1 MASRTIFF
9 AALIAAILDAPSAN
23 AETYVCQIR
32 SNGPD
37 MGLVSDTIAIN
48 IDDVTSEVM
57 VSDAIILATNNRPIA
72 AVLTVNTRK
81 RLAIKWGVQ
90 GVKDAKSRVYNHLNY
105 KLIIWKSRGNKVSV
119 AARDYTLAGTTSVGG
134 SRGWEV
140 SGSGKCKLR

>member
-1 MASRTIFF
+1 MTVRTRFYALL
-9 AALIAAILDAPSAN
+9 AAATLFAPSAN
-23 AETYVCQIR
+23 AETYICQIR
-32 SNGPD
+32 SIGPD
-37 MGLVSDTIAIN
+37 RGLVSDTIAIN
-48 IDDVTSEVM
+48 IDDVTSDVM

-90 GVKDAKSRVYNHLNY
+90 GVKDTKNRVYNHLNY

-119 AARDYTLAGTTSVGG
+119 TAGDYTSIGTTSVGG